1 MNFSNFLSVIATLF
15 LLLICG
21 FVCRKLG
28 VIDTTASKKLS
39 QLIISVGQPM
49 LIISALN
56 NAAYSSENLRIALI
70 ATVIG
75 FVLHTVLG
83 IAAFLISR
91 KFKYSDIGKV
101 FEFSLVFANVGFIGF
116 PILDSIFG
124 DGIGSFMGAF
134 YVISFHLFIWTWGI
148 FILSRGREDIKLTP
162 KKILLNYGTVPVAIG
177 VVIYLLKPLFVLPDA
192 IGSFMNYLAGLC
204 TPISVLITGALIATV
219 SLGSMLKN
227 KRIYLHSVIK
237 LIAFP
242 VVICLL
248 AKLCG
253 LNDTYVML
261 CTVMAGLPSAS
272 TITMLSEL
280 YEIEPAYAS
289 QTVGMGSLL
298 TTATLPI
305 VVIFAQWV
313 ISL

>member
-1 MNFSNFLSVIATLF
+1 MNLSNFLSVIATLF
-15 LLLICG
+15 LLLVCG
-21 FVCRKLG
+21 YVCRKLG

-56 NAAYSSENLRIALI
+56 NAEYSPENLEIALW

-75 FVLHTVLG
+75 FVLHTLLG
-83 IAAFLISR
+83 LVAFLICR

-116 PILDSIFG
+116 PILDSLFG
-124 DGIGSFMGAF
+124 GGLGSFMGAF

-177 VVIYLLKPLFVLPDA
+177 VVIYLLKPVFVLPA
-192 IGSFMNYLAGLC
+192 AVGNFFSYLAGLC
-204 TPISVLITGALIATV
+204 TPITVLITGALIATV
-219 SLGSMLKN
+219 SLGSMFKN
-227 KRIYLHSVIK
+227 KLIYLHSAIK
-237 LIAFP
+237 LLVFP
-242 VVICLL
+242 IVVCLL

-253 LNDTYVML
+253 LSETYILL
-261 CTVMAGLPSAS
+261 CTIMAGLPSAS

-280 YEIEPAYAS
+280 YEIEPVYAS

-298 TTATLPI
+298 TTFTLPC
-305 VVIFAQWV
+305 VVLFAQWV

>member
-1 MNFSNFLSVIATLF
+1 MNFSNFLSVIVTLF
-15 LLLICG
+15 LLLACG

-28 VIDTTASKKLS
+28 IIDTTASKKLS

-56 NAAYSSENLRIALI
+56 NADYSAENLQIALWS
-70 ATVIG
+70 TVIG

-83 IAAFLISR
+83 LASFLICR
-91 KFKYSDIGKV
+91 KFKYSDIGKI

-124 DGIGSFMGAF
+124 GGLGSFMGAF

-148 FILSRGREDIKLTP
+148 FILSRGRDDIKLTP

-192 IGSFMNYLAGLC
+192 VGSFMNYLSGLC

-219 SLGSMLKN
+219 PIVSTLKN
-227 KRIYLHSVIK
+227 KRIYLHSALK
-237 LIAFP
+237 LIVFP
-242 VVICLL
+242 VAVCLL

-253 LNDTYVML
+253 LNDTYVLL
-261 CTVMAGLPSAS
+261 CTIMAGLPSAS

-280 YEIEPAYAS
+280 YEIEPVYAS
-289 QTVGMGSLL
+289 QTVGVGSLL
-298 TTATLPI
+298 TTATLPC
-305 VVIFAQWV
+305 VVLFAQWV